1 MLHCSISFIKS
12 LCYPRLLFYI
22 FFFYISI
29 AIIVNALFC
38 LSAEPPRVGNPCQP
52 SPCGPNSEC
61 REKNGGAA
69 CSCLAGYKGAPPAC
83 RPECVLNRDCPI
95 YLACIGQKCVDPCE
109 GECGQNARC
118 TVQNHR
124 PVCRCTSGFTGDP
137 FQYCS
142 PIPQSEF
149 ITICIHE
156 MLMHAYCIMVQ
167 MIFL

>member
-1 MLHCSISFIKS
+1 M
-12 LCYPRLLFYI
+12 
-22 FFFYISI
+22 
-29 AIIVNALFC
+29 LFC
-38 LSAEPPRVGNPCQP
+38 LSAEPPRIGNPCQP

-124 PVCRCTSGFTGDP
+124 PVCRCTSGYTGDP

-149 ITICIHE
+149 ITICFEPLTVDITKW
-156 MLMHAYCIMVQ
+156 
-167 MIFL
+167 